1 MKLPGEKSGQSCWRG
16 ALDQSSTVL
25 VVPEA
30 GGAVLPR
37 FLLADLVDPRVH
49 ACRHAVCDT
58 CQTAAQCGSVR
69 RSSEHF
75 AERHQSSV

>member
-1 MKLPGEKSGQSCWRG
+1 MKLPGEKSGQVCREVP
-16 ALDQSSTVL
+16 LDQATVL